1 VKPAPNGVPVYGV
14 KWLGSYLR
22 DKLQSDPNLRT
33 IAIRGEI
40 TNFKISARGHANFS
54 LSEDAAVL
62 QCFAWEDDANGFP
75 AIEAGSKVIATGSIS
90 TYEGRS
96 SYQLVVRRLQLD
108 GIGDAQRLFDERKK
122 KLAAEGLFAPERKRP
137 LPAVPFRVALVSSR
151 RADGAIDFVT
161 RLRRLRPH
169 VRVVWCETSVQGPNA
184 AHEIVGALGRA
195 SRLDVDLIVVT
206 RGGGS
211 FEDLFA
217 FSDENVVRAIAAAKH
232 PVLCAVGHTVNQ
244 QLADFA
250 ADAHA
255 ETPSAAAERVGP
267 ETAQL
272 QEGLNAS
279 VRRARV
285 ALERKLERLA
295 ALLAAA
301 TTRSR
306 LADARLVLLPA
317 RQRLDLAE
325 EALAG
330 ALPRGLTVRRE
341 RLSKLAARLQAH
353 APGVRLERRGARL
366 RELDLALERLS
377 RQRLTDLARRLEERS
392 RALAPAARAVRERAG
407 HRLSLVTVKMAGND
421 PEAILKKGYAIVTH
435 AGRILLD
442 PRAVEPGA
450 VIEARLARGRLSARV
465 EPEISDGNERIG

>member
-14 KWLGSYLR
+14 KWLGAYLR
-22 DKLQSDPNLRT
+22 DKLLGDPNLRT
-33 IAIRGEI
+33 ISIRGEI

-62 QCFAWEDDANGFP
+62 QCFAWDDDANGFP
-75 AIEAGSKVIATGSIS
+75 PIEAGSKVIATGSVS

-108 GIGDAQRLFDERKK
+108 GIGDAQRLFDERRK
-122 KLAAEGLFAPERKRP
+122 KLAAEGLFALERKRP

-161 RLRRLRPH
+161 RLGRVRPH
-169 VRVVWCETSVQGPNA
+169 VRIVWCETSVQGPNA

-217 FSDENVVRAIAAAKH
+217 FSDETVVRAIAAAKH

-250 ADAHA
+250 DAHA

-272 QEGLNAS
+272 HDGLVAS

-285 ALERKLERLA
+285 ALERKLERLE

-306 LADARLVLLPA
+306 LADSRLVLLPA

-325 EALAG
+325 ETLTG

-353 APGVRLERRGARL
+353 APGVRLERRRARL

-377 RQRLTDLARRLEERS
+377 RQRLTDLARTLEERG

-407 HRLSLVTVKMAGND
+407 HRLSLVAVKMAGND
-421 PEAILKKGYAIVTH
+421 PEAILKKGYAIVTY

-442 PRAVEPGA
+442 PRSVAPGA
-450 VIEARLARGRLSARV
+450 AIEARLARGTLSARV